1 MTATDPFINFLILLV
16 ISAAVSAILHYGLRY
31 YVTPGGWSFVSK
43 VVVGYIGAA
52 LGTPLLG
59 KWWEGDAGV
68 TYGDISFLPAI
79 VGAFAL
85 LILAID
91 LMQMVSGKP
100 ANGE

>member
-1 MTATDPFINFLILLV
+1 MPAMDPFINFLVLLV
-16 ISAAVSAILHYGLRY
+16 ISAAVSAVLHFGLKY
-31 YVTPGGWSFVSK
+31 YVTSDWWSFISK

-59 KWWEGDAGV
+59 KWWEGVA
-68 TYGDISFLPAI
+68 YGDIYIVPAI

-85 LILAID
+85 LVLAID

-100 ANGE
+100 ANDE

>member
-1 MTATDPFINFLILLV
+1 MPAMDPFINFLVLLV
-16 ISAAVSAILHYGLRY
+16 ISAAVSAVLHFGLKY
-31 YVTPGGWSFVSK
+31 YVTSGWWSFISK

-59 KWWEGDAGV
+59 KWWEGVA
-68 TYGDISFLPAI
+68 YGDIYIVPAI

-85 LILAID
+85 LVLAID

-100 ANGE
+100 ANDE

>member
-1 MTATDPFINFLILLV
+1 MPAMDPFINFLVLLV
-16 ISAAVSAILHYGLRY
+16 ISAAVSAVLHYGFKY
-31 YVTPGGWSFVSK
+31 YVTSDWWSFISK

-59 KWWEGDAGV
+59 KWWEGVA
-68 TYGDISFLPAI
+68 YGDIYIVPAI

-85 LILAID
+85 LVLAID

-100 ANGE
+100 ANDE

>member
-1 MTATDPFINFLILLV
+1 MPATDPVINFLVLLV
-16 ISAAVSAILHYGLRY
+16 ISAAVSAVLHYGLRF
-31 YVTPGGWSFVSK
+31 YVTPGYWSFISK

-59 KWWEGDAGV
+59 KWWEGAA
-68 TYGDISFLPAI
+68 YGDVYIVPAI

-85 LILAID
+85 LVLAVD

-100 ANGE
+100 AKAE